1 MLEDFDPLHEKELD
15 DAMESKPDQPL
26 KQSVSLSVTG
36 ATPESSPLLSAPA
49 NPFSADPPTRSPFT
63 TDLPLRNPFSS
74 PSPPLRNPILPEQ
87 QEMRHCISDSNL
99 LALQSEHRF
108 HSLNHLEP
116 LVTRSE
122 EDLLTSLDGQGE
134 RHCVAE
140 EPEHCLLPPMNETE
154 ACLLEQSGT
163 TRSGDT
169 GREEVN
175 REEMEDT
182 VDKQSD
188 RRQINLDAPSG
199 QSVAEVQ
206 HSGSEEDLLDYK
218 NRRVKSTENS
228 PTDGRNRKLTKES
241 VVRFQRRL
249 EFRSRSGLRP
259 LVSKVNMTSPVLS
272 RKRASSW
279 VSRYRP
285 GIPVPALSARES
297 IVQDELRQR
306 EKEFCEFEVLR

>member
-1 MLEDFDPLHEKELD
+1 MLEDFDPLHEKELE
-15 DAMESKPDQPL
+15 DAMESDPDQPL

-36 ATPESSPLLSAPA
+36 ATPESSPLLSTPA
-49 NPFSADPPTRSPFT
+49 NPFSADPPTRNPFT

-74 PSPPLRNPILPEQ
+74 PSPPLLSNPNLPEQ

-108 HSLNHLEP
+108 HSLNQP

-122 EDLLTSLDGQGE
+122 EDLLTSLEGEGE

-140 EPEHCLLPPMNETE
+140 EPEHCVLPPMNETE
-154 ACLLEQSGT
+154 RCLLEQSGA

-175 REEMEDT
+175 REEVEDT
-182 VDKQSD
+182 VDKQSN
-188 RRQINLDAPSG
+188 RRQINLDAPRG

-218 NRRVKSTENS
+218 NRRVKSTEHS

-241 VVRFQRRL
+241 IVHFQRRL
-249 EFRSRSGLRP
+249 EFRSRSGPRP

-285 GIPVPALSARES
+285 GVPVPTLSARES
-297 IVQDELRQR
+297 IVQAELRQR